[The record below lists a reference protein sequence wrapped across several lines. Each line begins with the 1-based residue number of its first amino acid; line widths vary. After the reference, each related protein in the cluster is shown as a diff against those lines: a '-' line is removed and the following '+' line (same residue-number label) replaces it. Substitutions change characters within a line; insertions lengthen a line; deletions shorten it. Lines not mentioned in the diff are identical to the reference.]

1 LKFKKNILATFDMKI
16 ISDQRGIRQEVMLLL
31 KRGIEAKSYEGV
43 SPHIFTNIPLQKK
56 NFLTYHIFGIER
68 NYLILLCL
76 LSFYMWLVSAAR
88 QALVK

>member
-1 LKFKKNILATFDMKI
+1 LKYKKNILTKFDMKI

-56 NFLTYHIFGIER
+56 KFSTYISGIER